1 MILNKEDAL
10 YAANVFIDYF
20 QNFGRIDDY
29 LRKVKLERMS
39 NYPTSL
45 PGMGPQD
52 DFFNDYNMHPKDMEF
67 ECREVTNEIFVNY
80 LEIVTSHAVEVSVP
94 GKAIKWVVY
103 ERNTGKI
110 FGFIR
115 LGSPTI
121 NSKPRNN
128 FLGKP
133 LDTLNPEVMKRFNA
147 SAIMGFII
155 VPTQPAGFNFLGGKL
170 LAAICCSHL
179 TKDTLDK
186 KYGGPFCMFETT
198 SLYGKTSSVS
208 QYDGMKPFLRHKGET
223 VSDFAPLINDDN
235 FHRLNDWFKKR
246 NFDIV
251 EDEEVEGNL
260 DEFFPKD
267 EGATFNRIKNGGPL
281 IDPNASSRKLKT
293 QTKMISIIKASL
305 KNVDDDAYNK
315 FVQTYLDAKNLTEQK
330 RAYMSDYGYE
340 NVKEYLNMETDEL
353 LKKDNFDRYSFD
365 GVVDWW
371 RKKASNRFETL
382 NSDGRLRTVAETW
395 NTNPDDI
402 QIIR

>member
-1 MILNKEDAL
+1 MILNREDAL
-10 YAANVFIDYF
+10 YAANVFVDYF
-20 QNFGRIDDY
+20 ASFGRIDDY

-52 DFFNDYNMHPKDMEF
+52 DMFHDFTMHPKDMEF
-67 ECREVTNEIFVNY
+67 ECREVSNEIFVNY

-94 GKAIKWVVY
+94 GKSIKWVVY
-103 ERNTGKI
+103 EKNTGQI
-110 FGFIR
+110 AGFIR

-121 NSKPRNN
+121 NSKPRNM

-133 LDTLNPEVMKRFNA
+133 LDTMSKEVMKRFND
-147 SAIMGFII
+147 STIMGFII
-155 VPTQPAGFNFLGGKL
+155 VPTQPFGFNYLGGKL

-198 SLYGKTSSVS
+198 SLYGTTKSSS

-246 NFDIV
+246 NG
-251 EDEEVEGNL
+251 E
-260 DEFFPKD
+260 
-267 EGATFNRIKNGGPL
+267 PL
-281 IDPNASSRKLKT
+281 IDPMASSRKLKT

-305 KNVDDDAYNK
+305 KGTDDNAYNK
-315 FVQTYLDAKNLTEQK
+315 FVQTYIDAKGLTEQK
-330 RAYMSDYGYE
+330 RAYMADYGFD
-340 NVKEYLNMETDEL
+340 NVKEYMNMETDEL
-353 LKKDNFDRYSFD
+353 RKKDNFDRYSFD

-382 NSDGRLRTVAETW
+382 QSDGRLRTKLETW
-395 NTNPDDI
+395 NMNADDI
-402 QIIR
+402 DIIR

>member
-1 MILNKEDAL
+1 MILNREDAL
-10 YAANVFIDYF
+10 YASNVFVDYF
-20 QNFGRIDDY
+20 SSFGRIDDY

-52 DFFNDYNMHPKDMEF
+52 DMFSDFTMHPNDMEF
-67 ECREVTNEIFVNY
+67 ECREVSNEIFVNY

-94 GKAIKWVVY
+94 GKSVKWVVY
-103 ERNTGKI
+103 EKNTGQI
-110 FGFIR
+110 AGFIR

-121 NSKPRNN
+121 NSKPRNM

-133 LDTLNPEVMKRFNA
+133 LDTLSADVMKRFND
-147 SAIMGFII
+147 STIMGFII
-155 VPTQPAGFNFLGGKL
+155 VPTQPFGFNYLGGKL

-198 SLYGKTSSVS
+198 SLYGSTKSSS

-235 FHRLNDWFKKR
+235 YHRLKDWFE
-246 NFDIV
+246 N
-251 EDEEVEGNL
+251 
-260 DEFFPKD
+260 
-267 EGATFNRIKNGGPL
+267 KNGEPL
-281 IDPNASSRKLKT
+281 VDPMASSRKLKT

-305 KNVDDDAYNK
+305 KGVDDDAYAK
-315 FVQTYLDAKNLTEQK
+315 FVQTYLDAKGLTEQK
-330 RAYMSDYGYE
+330 RAYMSDYGFD
-340 NVKEYLNMETDEL
+340 NVKEYMNMETDEL
-353 LKKDNFDRYSFD
+353 RKKDNYDRYSFD

-371 RKKASNRFETL
+371 RKKASNRFENL
-382 NSDGRLRTVAETW
+382 KADGRLRTELETW
-395 NTNPDDI
+395 NMNADDI
-402 QIIR
+402 DIIR

>member
-1 MILNKEDAL
+1 MILNREDAL
-10 YAANVFIDYF
+10 YAANVFVDYF
-20 QNFGRIDDY
+20 ASFGRIDDY

-52 DFFNDYNMHPKDMEF
+52 DMFSDFSMHPKDMEF
-67 ECREVTNEIFVNY
+67 ECREVSNEIFVNY

-94 GKAIKWVVY
+94 GKSIKWVVY
-103 ERNTGKI
+103 EKNSGQI
-110 FGFIR
+110 AGFIR

-121 NSKPRNN
+121 NSKPRNM

-133 LDTLNPEVMKRFNA
+133 LDTMSKEVMKRFND
-147 SAIMGFII
+147 STIMGFII
-155 VPTQPAGFNFLGGKL
+155 VPTQPFGFNYLGGKL
-170 LAAICCSHL
+170 LAGICCSHL

-198 SLYGKTSSVS
+198 SLYGTTKSSS

-246 NFDIV
+246 NG
-251 EDEEVEGNL
+251 E
-260 DEFFPKD
+260 
-267 EGATFNRIKNGGPL
+267 PL
-281 IDPNASSRKLKT
+281 IDPMASSRKLKT

-305 KNVDDDAYNK
+305 KGVDDTAYNK
-315 FVQTYLDAKNLTEQK
+315 FVQTYIDAKGLTEQK
-330 RAYMSDYGYE
+330 RAYMSDYGFD
-340 NVKEYLNMETDEL
+340 NVKEYMNMETDEL
-353 LKKDNFDRYSFD
+353 RKKDNHERYSFD
-365 GVVDWW
+365 SVVDWW

-382 NSDGRLRTVAETW
+382 KGDGRLRTKLETF
-395 NTNPDDI
+395 NLNPDDI
-402 QIIR
+402 DIIR

>member
-1 MILNKEDAL
+1 MILNREDAL
-10 YAANVFIDYF
+10 YASNVFVDYF
-20 QNFGRIDDY
+20 ASFGRIDDY

-52 DFFNDYNMHPKDMEF
+52 DMFSDFTMHPNDMEF
-67 ECREVTNEIFVNY
+67 ECREVSNEIFVNY

-94 GKAIKWVVY
+94 GKSIKWVVY
-103 ERNTGKI
+103 EKNTGQI
-110 FGFIR
+110 AGFIR

-121 NSKPRNN
+121 NSKPRNI

-133 LDTLNPEVMKRFNA
+133 LDTLSAEVMKRFND
-147 SAIMGFII
+147 STIMGFII
-155 VPTQPAGFNFLGGKL
+155 VPTQPFGFNYLGGKL

-198 SLYGKTSSVS
+198 SLYGSTKSSS

-235 FHRLNDWFKKR
+235 YHRLKDWFE
-246 NFDIV
+246 N
-251 EDEEVEGNL
+251 
-260 DEFFPKD
+260 
-267 EGATFNRIKNGGPL
+267 KNGEPL
-281 IDPNASSRKLKT
+281 VDPMASSRKLKT

-305 KNVDDDAYNK
+305 KGVDDDAYAK
-315 FVQTYLDAKNLTEQK
+315 FVQTYLDAKGLTEQK
-330 RAYMSDYGYE
+330 RAYMSDYGFD
-340 NVKEYLNMETDEL
+340 NVKEYMNMETDEL
-353 LKKDNFDRYSFD
+353 RKKDNYDRYSFD

-371 RKKASNRFETL
+371 RKKASNRFENL
-382 NSDGRLRTVAETW
+382 KADGRLRTELETW
-395 NTNPDDI
+395 NMSDDI
-402 QIIR
+402 DIIR

>member
-1 MILNKEDAL
+1 MILNREDAL
-10 YAANVFIDYF
+10 YAANVFVDYF
-20 QNFGRIDDY
+20 SSFGRIDDY

-52 DFFNDYNMHPKDMEF
+52 DMFNDFTMHPNDMEF
-67 ECREVTNEIFVNY
+67 ECREVSNEIFVNY

-94 GKAIKWVVY
+94 GKSVKWVVY
-103 ERNTGKI
+103 EKNTGKI
-110 FGFIR
+110 AGFIR

-121 NSKPRNN
+121 NSKPRNM

-133 LDTLNPEVMKRFNA
+133 LDTMSKEVMKRFND
-147 SAIMGFII
+147 STIMGFII
-155 VPTQPAGFNFLGGKL
+155 VPTQPFGFNYLGGKL

-198 SLYGKTSSVS
+198 SLYGSTKSSS

-235 FHRLNDWFKKR
+235 YHRLKDWF
-246 NFDIV
+246 
-251 EDEEVEGNL
+251 ES
-260 DEFFPKD
+260 
-267 EGATFNRIKNGGPL
+267 KNGEPL
-281 IDPNASSRKLKT
+281 IDPEASSRKLKT

-305 KNVDDDAYNK
+305 KGVDDDAYAK
-315 FVQTYLDAKNLTEQK
+315 FVQTYLDAKGLTEQK
-330 RAYMSDYGYE
+330 RAYMSDYGFD
-340 NVKEYLNMETDEL
+340 NVKEYMNMETDEL
-353 LKKDNFDRYSFD
+353 RKKDNYDRYSFD

-371 RKKASNRFETL
+371 RKKASNRFENL
-382 NSDGRLRTVAETW
+382 KADGRLRTELETW
-395 NTNPDDI
+395 NMNADDI
-402 QIIR
+402 DIIR